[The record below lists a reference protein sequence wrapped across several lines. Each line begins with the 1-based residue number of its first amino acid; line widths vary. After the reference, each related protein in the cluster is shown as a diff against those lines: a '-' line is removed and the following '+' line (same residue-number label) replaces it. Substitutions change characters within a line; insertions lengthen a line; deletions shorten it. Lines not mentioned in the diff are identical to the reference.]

1 MVIRRPMDA
10 TQGVM
15 RLVAAGLCA
24 AWVSAP
30 AAALDFMTVNAPAV
44 LFDAPSAKASPL
56 FVIHAG
62 TPVEQVVILERWVK
76 VRDSQG
82 HIAWLEKQF
91 LGNERKLM
99 VRADRAQIRA
109 VADDTAALVFE
120 AERDVVLDL
129 LETLPNG
136 WAKVKHRDGQMGF
149 VKAAQVWGL

>member
-1 MVIRRPMDA
+1 MAIRW
-10 TQGVM
+10 QIGGII
-15 RLVAAGLCA
+15 RLAAIGLYA
-24 AWVSAP
+24 AWLSAP

-62 TPVEQVVILERWVK
+62 TPVEQVVNLEGWVK

-82 HIAWLEKQF
+82 HIAWIEKQF
-91 LGNERKLM
+91 LGGKRQVM

-109 VADDTAALVFE
+109 AADDNAALVFE

-149 VKAAQVWGL
+149 VKVAQVWGL

>member
-1 MVIRRPMDA
+1 MTIRRKIGRQTAM
-10 TQGVM
+10 M
-15 RLVAAGLCA
+15 RLVAVGLCT
-24 AWVSAP
+24 AWFSAP
-30 AAALDFMTVNAPAV
+30 TAALDFVTVIAPAM
-44 LFDAPSAKASPL
+44 LFDAPSSKATPL
-56 FVIHAG
+56 FIINAG

-76 VRDSQG
+76 VRDNKGS
-82 HIAWLEKQF
+82 IAWLEKKF
-91 LGNERKLM
+91 LGNERKVM

-109 VADDTAALVFE
+109 AADDTAALVFE